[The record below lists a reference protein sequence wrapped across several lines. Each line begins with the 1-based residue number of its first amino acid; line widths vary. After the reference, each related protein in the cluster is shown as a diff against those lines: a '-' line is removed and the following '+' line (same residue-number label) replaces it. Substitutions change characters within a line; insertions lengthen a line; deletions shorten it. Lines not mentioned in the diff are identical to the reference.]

1 MEDEFKNNSGVLLIT
16 FFAFF
21 SAIILYFLS
30 RIHYLLF
37 HSIAEVFSIVIA
49 CAVFMISWNVR
60 KQIKNTYLVYL
71 GISYLY
77 IGIIDLFHMLS
88 YVGMNIFTD
97 YDYYANQLWIG
108 ARYLESLSLLAF
120 FILSGSA
127 TRFSISSVFVAY
139 TTVTSSILL
148 SVFYWKIFPICFIEG
163 QGLTPFKIGS
173 EYIISSIL
181 FASLLILYYRRDKF
195 EDYIR
200 KILVWSI
207 ILTIFGELAFTFYIS
222 NYGFSNL
229 IGHFMKIGSFYLIYK
244 AIIVTGLT
252 KPYSLLFKELN
263 ESEKQLQKRN
273 KKLHETQKKFLE
285 AKNEAES
292 ANRAKSTFLAN
303 MSHELRTPLNSIIG
317 FSQLLENQKIK
328 DLSDKQKEMIAYIKN
343 GGKHLLEMVNDIL
356 DLSKIE
362 AGKIQIF
369 FEPFDLGKMLERSPN
384 IIKAL
389 AHEKKIQIDLN
400 IPDDLGYINGDET
413 RLKQV
418 LFNLLSNAVKF
429 TEPRKRIGIEAESQ
443 GDSFKIT
450 VWDQGIGISE
460 IDQENIFEP
469 FEQANK
475 HEEQN
480 IGSTG
485 LGLSISRK
493 LIELHQGTLTVSSQK
508 GEGSRFTISLKG
520 KMPQKQ
526 LSASKDQATQNGA
539 VEISAKNISILLVED
554 NRASVELIKVVLK
567 DYQLDCA
574 ASGEEAIN
582 KALVGNY
589 DLFLLDIQLPDMNG
603 VAVMQRIKMNLK
615 SSIPFIALTANAM
628 RGDEEEYLKAGFDY
642 YLSKPMDINLLRDA
656 IHKMVAVQPE
666 VS

>member
-1 MEDEFKNNSGVLLIT
+1 MIDKLMNNNGTLQVTLL
-16 FFAFF
+16 AFF

-37 HSIAEVFSIVIA
+37 HSVAEVFSIVIA

-60 KQIKNTYLVYL
+60 KQIKNTYLVFL
-71 GISYLY
+71 GISYLFT
-77 IGIIDLFHMLS
+77 GIIDLFHTLS

-120 FILSGSA
+120 FILSGSK
-127 TRFSISSVFVAY
+127 TRFSYGSVFVVY
-139 TTVTSSILL
+139 TSITSGILL
-148 SVFYWKIFPICFIEG
+148 SVFYWKNFPICFIEG
-163 QGLTPFKIGS
+163 QGLTPFKIIS
-173 EYIISSIL
+173 EYIISAIL
-181 FASLLILYYRRDKF
+181 LLSLLILFNRRDQF
-195 EDYIR
+195 ENYVY

-207 ILTIFGELAFTFYIS
+207 ILTMLGELAFTFYIS

-229 IGHFMKIGSFYLIYK
+229 IGHFLKIGSFYLVYK
-244 AIIVTGLT
+244 AIITTGLT
-252 KPYSLLFKELN
+252 RPYSLLFKELN
-263 ESEKQLQKRN
+263 ENEKELKKRN
-273 KKLHETQKKFLE
+273 KILHETQEKYLE

-292 ANRAKSTFLAN
+292 ANRAKSSFLAN

-317 FSQLLENQKIK
+317 FSQLLEKQKIK
-328 DLSDKQKEMIAYIKN
+328 DLSDKQKEMITYIKN
-343 GGKHLLEMVNDIL
+343 GGEHLLEMVNDIL

-362 AGKIQIF
+362 AGKIQIYF
-369 FEPFDLGKMLERSPN
+369 KPFDLGKMLKRSPS

-389 AHEKKIQIDLN
+389 AYEKKIQIDVD
-400 IPDDLGYINGDET
+400 IPPDLGWIDGDET

-475 HEEQN
+475 HEAQN
-480 IGSTG
+480 IGGTG

-493 LIELHQGTLTVSSQK
+493 LIELHQGILTASSQK

-520 KMPQKQ
+520 KIPEKQ
-526 LSASKDQATQNGA
+526 FAASKNHKVLFDA
-539 VEISAKNISILLVED
+539 AKASTKDISILLVED
-554 NRASVELIKVVLK
+554 NHASKELIKVVLK
-567 DYQLDCA
+567 DYQLDCVD
-574 ASGEEAIN
+574 SGEEAIN
-582 KALVGNY
+582 MALNDKY
-589 DLFLLDIQLPDMNG
+589 DLYLMDINLPDMNG
-603 VAVMQRIKMNLK
+603 VTVMNRIKMKLK
-615 SSIPFIALTANAM
+615 NNAPFIALTANAM
-628 RGDEEEYLKAGFDY
+628 RGDEEKYLKEGFDD
-642 YLSKPMDINLLRDA
+642 YLSKPLDINLLRNA
-656 IHKMVAVQPE
+656 INKTVT
-666 VS
+666 